1 MHVYIYIYGFIFV
14 FFYKNQNE
22 RLSNENIENLLSLAL
37 NDIIIHLKK
46 YP

>member
-1 MHVYIYIYGFIFV
+1 MYIYIYMVSFSF

-22 RLSNENIENLLSLAL
+22 RLSNENTENLLSLAL